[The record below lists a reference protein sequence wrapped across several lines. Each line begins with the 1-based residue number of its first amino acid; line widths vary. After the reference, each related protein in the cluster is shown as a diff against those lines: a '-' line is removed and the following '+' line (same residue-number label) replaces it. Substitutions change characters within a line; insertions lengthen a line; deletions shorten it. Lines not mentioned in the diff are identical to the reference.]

1 MDTLTN
7 TDARAGLERL
17 ADSLWA
23 ERHVVDLLLYKLLSA
38 KYFLAAD
45 ERRFVALALDE
56 VERAVELLRGAEARR
71 SAALAH
77 VAAAHGCEPDTL
89 TLGLLASRS
98 PEPYRSVFADH
109 REAFAAL
116 AAEIEE
122 TATTNRRL
130 ATTALGLVARTLD
143 ALAGAPVTTTYTA
156 SGRHQQSAPLVGTL
170 EQVL

>member
-1 MDTLTN
+1 VDTFTKP
-7 TDARAGLERL
+7 DAHVGLERL

-23 ERHVVDLLLYKLLSA
+23 ERHVVDLLLYKLLGA

-45 ERRFVALALDE
+45 ERRFIALALDE
-56 VERAVELLRGAEARR
+56 VERAVQMLRAAEAQR
-71 SAALAH
+71 SAAIAD
-77 VAAAHGCEPDTL
+77 VAAAQHCDPATL

-98 PEPYRSVFADH
+98 PEPYRSVFAEH

-130 ATTALGLVARTLD
+130 ASTALGLVARTLD

-156 SGRHQQSAPLVGTL
+156 AGRHQQTAPAVGTL
-170 EQVL
+170 EKVL